1 MKVTRWR
8 CVTRD
13 WGVREV
19 HLPVTWGQ
27 CRGLCC
33 VIAFSWCSSCRALS
47 PTDPR
52 PVSPSLSAWHRRR
65 ASCRTAS
72 LASTITTSCPQY
84 HSLSQSGRLTS
95 RSSPLSYTATWR
107 WQVTTQSECSSSSP
121 GGRCRSSLKHD
132 TSQLYTNL
140 SIHTYANPRDI
151 CHTLW
156 QCQQTVVLT
165 PLTAP
170 GPGVCR
176 SRGQS
181 SSPSRCRTATASW
194 IRAYKQVLCHITC
207 HTQGDVHTPQQVT
220 LTLRQLFVV
229 TRFLLYLESSLWKL
243 CHILESICY
252 FKLVIF

>member
-13 WGVREV
+13 WGVSEV

-27 CRGLCC
+27 WGGLCF
-33 VIAFSWCSSCRALS
+33 IAFHWCTSCALS

-65 ASCRTAS
+65 KSCTTAS
-72 LASTITTSCPQY
+72 LAFTLTTSCPQY
-84 HSLSQSGRLTS
+84 HSLSQTGRLAS
-95 RSSPLSYTATWR
+95 RSSPLSNTATWR
-107 WQVTTQSECSSSSP
+107 SQNTTSSGWFSSSP
-121 GGRCRSSLKHD
+121 GGRCTSRLKHN

-165 PLTAP
+165 LATAP
-170 GPGVCR
+170 GPGVGR
-176 SRGQS
+176 SRGQC
-181 SSPSRCRTATASW
+181 SSPSRCRTATASCV
-194 IRAYKQVLCHITC
+194 RAYKQVLCHITC

-220 LTLRQLFVV
+220 LTLRQLFFV

-243 CHILESICY
+243 YHILESICY